1 MTNQPGGLKGF
12 DLFRD
17 QTVGIIAAIT
27 DPETKRGLL
36 ELYAKEV
43 VKQSQ
48 DVVRHDTKNRQKVL
62 ENGIVY
68 KISTDNNQVLIG
80 WTRDASF
87 GPLIELGYHHTV
99 SRKFI
104 KIPHLRPG
112 ANAAKRE
119 LRVTARQY
127 LQKKIEGYTP

>member
-1 MTNQPGGLKGF
+1 MATQSKGLDGF

-17 QTVGIIAAIT
+17 QTVGIIKAIT
-27 DPETKRGLL
+27 DPETKHGLL
-36 ELYAKEV
+36 ELYAEEV
-43 VKQSQ
+43 AKQAKDIVK
-48 DVVRHDTKNRQKVL
+48 HDTKNRQKVL

-80 WTRDASF
+80 WTRAASF

-99 SRKFI
+99 SREFI

-112 ANAAKRE
+112 ANAAKAE